1 MTTKVGQFKNA
12 IMGLTIMG
20 FMDGNNIYDHPLF
33 YKKIDMSF
41 TCLNFIV

>member
-1 MTTKVGQFKNA
+1 MAGNEIEKASKFKHA
-12 IMGLTIMG
+12 IMG
-20 FMDGNNIYDHPLF
+20 FMAGNDTYDHPLF

>member
-1 MTTKVGQFKNA
+1 MAGDETENPSIFKHA
-12 IMGLTIMG
+12 IMG
-20 FMDGNNIYDHPLF
+20 FMDGNDIYNHPLF